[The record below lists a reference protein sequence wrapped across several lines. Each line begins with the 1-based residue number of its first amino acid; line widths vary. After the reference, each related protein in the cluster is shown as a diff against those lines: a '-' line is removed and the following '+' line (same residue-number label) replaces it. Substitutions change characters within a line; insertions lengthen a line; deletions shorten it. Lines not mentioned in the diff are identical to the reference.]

1 MNVTSLHAPHA
12 PRTSAHVRQCVA
24 PSPQFSQAP
33 SRYRERDVGVGYGAS
48 SGYALDKRYTS
59 DWGQA
64 RFHCR

>member
-1 MNVTSLHAPHA
+1 MNATHTHATLALRTPVAALSRVESDSRHA
-12 PRTSAHVRQCVA
+12 EAN
-24 PSPQFSQAP
+24 
-33 SRYRERDVGVGYGAS
+33 RYRERDFGIGYGTS

>member
-1 MNVTSLHAPHA
+1 MNAMHTHAMLA
-12 PRTSAHVRQCVA
+12 PRTPATVPSRDESA
-24 PSPQFSQAP
+24 SQLTHA
-33 SRYRERDVGVGYGAS
+33 SRYRERDFGIGYGTS

>member
-1 MNVTSLHAPHA
+1 MNASQTHASLA
-12 PRTSAHVRQCVA
+12 PRTPVAVQSPVDSTSSSA
-24 PSPQFSQAP
+24 
-33 SRYRERDVGVGYGAS
+33 RYRERGFGIGYGAS

>member
-1 MNVTSLHAPHA
+1 MNTTHTHATHASCTPVTVPSCDGSAP
-12 PRTSAHVRQCVA
+12 QLI
-24 PSPQFSQAP
+24 QAN
-33 SRYRERDVGVGYGAS
+33 RYRERDFGIGYGSS

>member
-1 MNVTSLHAPHA
+1 MNATHTHATLA
-12 PRTSAHVRQCVA
+12 PRTPVTV
-24 PSPQFSQAP
+24 PSCDESGLPLTHAN
-33 SRYRERDVGVGYGAS
+33 RYRERDFGIGYGTS

>member
-1 MNVTSLHAPHA
+1 MNT
-12 PRTSAHVRQCVA
+12 PRLPV
-24 PSPQFSQAP
+24 PSPLPRPGLAAAP
-33 SRYRERDVGVGYGAS
+33 VIRYRERDFGIGYGAS

>member
-1 MNVTSLHAPHA
+1 MNATSLHAPLVTRMPVSA
-12 PRTSAHVRQCVA
+12 PQRVA
-24 PSPQFSQAP
+24 SNPQAP

-48 SGYALDKRYTS
+48 SGHALHKRYTS

>member
-1 MNVTSLHAPHA
+1 MNVTSLHAPLA
-12 PRTSAHVRQCVA
+12 PRTSVTVPQCVA
-24 PSPQFSQAP
+24 SSSQFSQAP
-33 SRYRERDVGVGYGAS
+33 SRYRQRDFGVGYGTS